1 LGENWSE
8 QPDNDSPPQAEQLAV
23 RVQESTPNQWLSE
36 KIFNNHVD
44 SKVWNETN
52 FTYSLR
58 YVVSFGVCETFVI
71 MLCH

>member
-1 LGENWSE
+1 MGENWSE
-8 QPDNDSPPQAEQLAV
+8 QSDNDSPSQAEQLAV

-36 KIFNNHVD
+36 KILNNHVD
-44 SKVWNETN
+44 SKVWKETN

-58 YVVSFGVCETFVI
+58 YVVSFGVFETFVI